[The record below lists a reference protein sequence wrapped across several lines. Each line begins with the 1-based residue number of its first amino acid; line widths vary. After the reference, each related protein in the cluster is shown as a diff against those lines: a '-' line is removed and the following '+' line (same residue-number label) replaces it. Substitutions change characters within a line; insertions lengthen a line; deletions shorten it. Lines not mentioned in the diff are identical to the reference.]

1 MSGGGGPLS
10 AGTGPSTAA
19 VSAGGPPPLMDDDI
33 IGVIKIKDGLFIC
46 DEFGAQVRILTT
58 SLKYG
63 NPDCVRGPVRCL
75 RRLRSSFS
83 NKYTFDN

>member
-1 MSGGGGPLS
+1 MSFTYHHLDAQNVGGVGGPLS

-58 SLKYG
+58 YIK
-63 NPDCVRGPVRCL
+63 DCKPECI
-75 RRLRSSFS
+75 
-83 NKYTFDN
+83 